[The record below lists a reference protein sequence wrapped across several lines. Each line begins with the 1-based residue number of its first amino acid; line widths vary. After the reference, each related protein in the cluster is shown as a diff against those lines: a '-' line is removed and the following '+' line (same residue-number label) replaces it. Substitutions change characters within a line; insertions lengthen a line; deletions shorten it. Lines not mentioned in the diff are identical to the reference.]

1 MPHQDIA
8 QQILLEH
15 GMLKHLTD
23 AVRLAVGWEMTG
35 NDLSR
40 KISSVRFIS
49 QSLQRHLEHLMGLE
63 EHDGYMDMVVETTP
77 YLARRVDNLRQEHN
91 QLRQT
96 VNRIVPWLERISHS
110 DHAAFDKVCGE
121 LLALVGRL
129 EDHDTKE
136 AALIQEAL
144 ARDGGGEG

>member
-23 AVRLAVGWEMTG
+23 AVRLAVGWEMKG

-40 KISSVRFIS
+40 KVSTVRFIA
-49 QSLQRHLEHLMGLE
+49 QSLQRHLEHMIGLE
-63 EHDGYMDMVVETTP
+63 EHDGYMDIVVETTP
-77 YLARRVDNLRQEHN
+77 HLARRVDNLRQDHN
-91 QLRQT
+91 HLRQA
-96 VNRIVPWLERISHS
+96 VSRIMPRLERISHS
-110 DHAAFDKVCGE
+110 DHAAFEKLCDE
-121 LLALVGRL
+121 LLGLVGKL
-129 EDHDTKE
+129 EDHDKKE
-136 AALIQEAL
+136 SALIQEAL